1 MTEEIIQMQ
10 QEEEIIYN
18 SMICTY
24 MILTEQATFEELFE
38 SGEDFGVMFNP
49 EDVDKIK
56 GPIAL
61 NLIEFLIDYFV
72 ELEDYEK
79 CQDLVDAKKL
89 YIKKKK

>member
-24 MILTEQATFEELFE
+24 MILTQQSTFEELFE
-38 SGEDFGVMFNP
+38 SGEDFGVMFSP
-49 EDVDKIK
+49 DDVDKIK

-79 CQDLVDAKKL
+79 CQDLVDSKEF

>member
-24 MILTEQATFEELFE
+24 MILTQQSTFEELFE
-38 SGEDFGVMFNP
+38 SGEDFGVMFRP

-79 CQDLVDAKKL
+79 CQDLVDSKEF